1 MGLGFVQLMEQ
12 VVLVMGG
19 LSIVISALLLL
30 EKAVSI
36 IT

>member
-1 MGLGFVQLMEQ
+1 MGLGFTQLMEQ

-19 LSIVISALLLL
+19 LWVVISALLLL
-30 EKAVSI
+30 KTVII